1 MIVAGLGCRRGVTAE
16 DILAG
21 LTAGMA
27 EAGLSGI
34 LPDMLATGTMKRD
47 ERAISEAGAR
57 IKRTVVLVDGP
68 ALATVEPDLVTRS
81 AASRKASG
89 SSSLAEAAAL
99 AAAGPGARLLGS
111 RTVRGAVTCAI
122 AQVGDRP

>member
-27 EAGLSGI
+27 EAGLSGK

-47 ERAISEAGAR
+47 ERAIGEAGAR
-57 IKRTVVLVDGP
+57 IERTVVLVDGP
-68 ALATVEPDLVTRS
+68 ALAAVEPALVTRS

-99 AAAGPGARLLGS
+99 AAAGPGAKLLAP
-111 RTVRGAVTCAI
+111 RTIFGAVTCAV
-122 AQVGDRP
+122 AQAGGQP